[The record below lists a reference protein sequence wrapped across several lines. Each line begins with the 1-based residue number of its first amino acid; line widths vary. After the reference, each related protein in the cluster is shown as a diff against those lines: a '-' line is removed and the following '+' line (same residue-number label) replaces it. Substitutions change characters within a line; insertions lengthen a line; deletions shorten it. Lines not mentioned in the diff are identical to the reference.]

1 MFKHQFSARM
11 ALLGFLGI
19 ALFVPQEITWATE
32 FGATGT
38 VVGARAYDSTLGVD
52 TGYVTI
58 NGFSS
63 AGSCPVNNSNRVLM
77 RVRGDSAGN
86 RLFAVALTAQAVS
99 RTATV
104 RVDDAIKDPGGACIL
119 LWIEMN

>member
-32 FGATGT
+32 FTATGN
-38 VVGARAYDSTLGVD
+38 VVAARAYDSTLGVD

-58 NGFSS
+58 TGFSS
-63 AGSCPVNNSNRVLM
+63 AGSCPVNINNRVMM

-86 RLFAVALTAQAVS
+86 RLFAVALTGQALG
-99 RTATV
+99 RTVTL
-104 RVDDAIKDPGGACIL
+104 RIDDAIKDPGGTCFL
-119 LWIEMN
+119 QYIEMN